1 MTNVRRAVVM
11 CFVAAIA
18 LVGVGSSPAGAQ
30 DGVVPARI
38 DVSIKLQR
46 AYVYGSDG
54 SLMREIPISS
64 GRGGRT
70 PLGRFAVTTR
80 SEWTTATSDPKVRM
94 QWMTRF
100 NGGIGFHGI
109 PRKGNTALEHAAGPA
124 GRVPRLHP
132 HVRRGRP
139 LHLPVGA
146 PGHAGE
152 RHPQVSDTVAQ
163 GSVNVWPGWIRS
175 GFPGSTRRSR
185 FASIRLRQ

>member
-109 PRKGNTALEHAAGPA
+109 PRKGNTALSTPLGQRAVSHGCIRMSDEDA
-124 GRVPRLHP
+124 RYIYQWVPRGTP
-132 HVRRGRP
+132 
-139 LHLPVGA
+139 
-146 PGHAGE
+146 
-152 RHPQVSDTVAQ
+152 
-163 GSVNVWPGWIRS
+163 VNVIPK
-175 GFPGSTRRSR
+175 
-185 FASIRLRQ
+185 

>member
-11 CFVAAIA
+11 CFVAAVA
-18 LVGVGSSPAGAQ
+18 LVGVGNSPAGAQ

-109 PRKGNTALEHAAGPA
+109 PRKGTTALSTPLGQRAVSHGCIRMSDQDA
-124 GRVPRLHP
+124 RYIYQWVPRGTP
-132 HVRRGRP
+132 
-139 LHLPVGA
+139 
-146 PGHAGE
+146 
-152 RHPQVSDTVAQ
+152 
-163 GSVNVWPGWIRS
+163 VNVIPK
-175 GFPGSTRRSR
+175 
-185 FASIRLRQ
+185 